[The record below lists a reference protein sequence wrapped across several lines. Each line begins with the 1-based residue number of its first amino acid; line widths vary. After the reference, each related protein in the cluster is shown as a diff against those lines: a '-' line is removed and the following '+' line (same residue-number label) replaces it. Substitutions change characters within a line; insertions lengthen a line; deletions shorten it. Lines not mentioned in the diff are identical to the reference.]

1 MKKLKILTSLVLMLV
16 LCFSVVPFVNAAET
30 YKITINGA
38 QDEHVYKAYQIF
50 SGDLATDE
58 SGKLILSNIKWGTDV
73 NETALTSALKTNGVI
88 TDDTVLAKAEKVA
101 EELIAF
107 GDDSENLIKFADVAG
122 KNLKE
127 GVQGTSSTKNGDVTE
142 ITGLTPGYYLVKD
155 TMPSATEESED
166 VVYSLF
172 LLQVVGDANAN
183 SKAFGSRIEKWV
195 ANKSDYTDEATWN
208 SATVGDTVYF
218 KVKATLPTNMKG
230 YNSYYFNIVD
240 TMGTGFKLVSDS
252 INVEMGGT
260 ALSTTASDTTYY
272 TLNTNGNELTFDIEN
287 IDTETSAGKEVIIT
301 YSATLENAA
310 TRGKVAN
317 ENNVVLTYSNDPHDV
332 NSKGHTK
339 ASTKTYTT
347 DIELHKKDFK
357 YKDADDK
364 GLGGAVFKVY
374 EEGQTEVLRTGT
386 TSEEEATIGKLLI
399 GGLKAGTYE
408 IEEVTPP
415 VGFNLL
421 AGRIKVTLAVAE
433 DGTWTVTSE
442 GPDNVNTPVT
452 SVANENGIIELT
464 VTNKS
469 GTNLPSTGGVG
480 TVIFTVVGLAIM
492 GTVVVIAIG
501 TNKKG
506 SKSRR

>member
-16 LCFSVVPFVNAAET
+16 FCFSVVPFVNAAET

-272 TLNTNGNELTFDIEN
+272 TLNTNGNEP
-287 IDTETSAGKEVIIT
+287 
-301 YSATLENAA
+301 
-310 TRGKVAN
+310 
-317 ENNVVLTYSNDPHDV
+317 VLCN
-332 NSKGHTK
+332 K
-339 ASTKTYTT
+339 A
-347 DIELHKKDFK
+347 
-357 YKDADDK
+357 
-364 GLGGAVFKVY
+364 
-374 EEGQTEVLRTGT
+374 
-386 TSEEEATIGKLLI
+386 
-399 GGLKAGTYE
+399 
-408 IEEVTPP
+408 
-415 VGFNLL
+415 
-421 AGRIKVTLAVAE
+421 
-433 DGTWTVTSE
+433 
-442 GPDNVNTPVT
+442 
-452 SVANENGIIELT
+452 
-464 VTNKS
+464 
-469 GTNLPSTGGVG
+469 
-480 TVIFTVVGLAIM
+480 
-492 GTVVVIAIG
+492 
-501 TNKKG
+501 
-506 SKSRR
+506 